1 MAGKRSIF
9 EEVGAGATAPLPQ
22 GGVINRRGGGGA
34 RGAIRVWLM
43 VLLMSK
49 HLQNGFKRMQEPLV
63 KNQGYNIMDEKFTPK
78 PNLSN

>member
-34 RGAIRVWLM
+34 VVA
-43 VLLMSK
+43 VLVGGFWRST
-49 HLQNGFKRMQEPLV
+49 LQVL
-63 KNQGYNIMDEKFTPK
+63 T
-78 PNLSN
+78 